1 MNQTMRPLPKKP
13 PADKYWKGL
22 AAGFLFPFV
31 GYAILLLI
39 YDQLDALGVISDMGL
54 SPNFRERTLAL
65 LSICLIIIPAQY
77 FKKNYM
83 TDAIRGLTIPM
94 IIYVGLWVYFYVPG
108 LFS

>member
-1 MNQTMRPLPKKP
+1 MPKKP

-39 YDQLDALGVISDMGL
+39 YDQLDSIGVISDMGL

-65 LSICLIIIPAQY
+65 ISICLIIIPAQY

-83 TDAIRGLTIPM
+83 TDSIRGLTIPM